1 MLFRFTL
8 LIVFFLLL
16 GFFSSAQEVND
27 QLIEQLV
34 ESMADELA
42 EDTDYTDLLERLS
55 FYQQHPIDLNKTEGK
70 DLSELQFLSPLQIA
84 SIIQHRKISGD
95 YMTVHELQTVD
106 GLDLETVRLLLHF
119 VKVDG
124 TSSLKRLSLNEGKH
138 DLLIRH
144 ARVLQT
150 QQGYHIMDTTRSRY
164 LGSPDR
170 LFVRYRYQ
178 LKQRV
183 QFSFNM
189 EKDAGEQFFAG
200 AQRYGF
206 DFYSGSLQVK
216 DQKRLKQLVVGD
228 YSLQFGQGL
237 ALWTGLSFGKGA
249 LVQHVARQGMGLR
262 PYTSTNEFLFFRGLA
277 ATYLM
282 KNIAITPFFSYRKLS
297 ASFQGNEE
305 GKHLYSSLLE
315 SGLHRTPTEVANRH
329 SVRQLVWGANM
340 QYQKNGLT
348 VGGTYYQTQFDGL
361 LSPRPLLYNKYKF
374 TGDHLR
380 NTSVYYNYN
389 LSNMYL
395 FGELAHSLGSGIAYT
410 NGMIAT
416 LSHELSLVL
425 HQRNYQKDYHS
436 FFTQALAEGS
446 NTENEHGF
454 YSGLI
459 FQPNR
464 KLQLV
469 TYGDYF
475 KFPWLKYR
483 VDAPSDGL
491 DLFSQFTF
499 SPNRSTKILA
509 RYRYRKKSENDDIAT
524 TSLVLQ
530 EVKRQQIR
538 LELQHKVHASLALR
552 HRAEFIHYAKH
563 QKKEKGIMLYQDIL
577 YKPLKGKVSG
587 NFRLALFNTSGFNSR
602 IYAYENDVLYAS
614 SFPFYSNKGA
624 RYYANVRYKFKRGID
639 FWCRYASFIYPD
651 LTQIGTGLE
660 RIDGKYKS
668 ELKLQMRC
676 QF

>member
-1 MLFRFTL
+1 MPFRFIL
-8 LIVFFLLL
+8 LISFFLLL
-16 GFFSSAQEVND
+16 RFCISAQEVND

-34 ESMADELA
+34 ESMIDELA
-42 EDTDYTDLLERLS
+42 EDTDYTELMEKLS
-55 FYQQHPIDLNKTEGK
+55 FYQQHPIDLNKTDGR
-70 DLSELQFLSPLQIA
+70 DLRELQFLSPLQIA
-84 SIIQHRKISGD
+84 GIIQHRKASGD
-95 YMTVHELQTVD
+95 YMAVNELQAVE
-106 GLDLETVRLLLHF
+106 GLDVEIARWLLHF
-119 VKVDG
+119 VKVDEK
-124 TSSLKRLSLNEGKH
+124 SSLKGLSLNEGKH
-138 DLLIRH
+138 DLLLRH
-144 ARVLQT
+144 ARILQP
-150 QQGYHIMDTTRSRY
+150 QQGYRITDTTRSRY
-164 LGSPDR
+164 LGGHDR

-178 LKQRV
+178 LKRHV

-189 EKDAGEQFFAG
+189 EKDAGEPFFSG

-206 DFYSGSLQVK
+206 DFYSGSLYVK
-216 DQKRLKQLVVGD
+216 DQKRLKQLVIGD

-249 LVQHVARQGMGLR
+249 LVQHVARQGIGLR
-262 PYTSTNEFLFFRGLA
+262 PYTSTNEFLFFRGVA
-277 ATYLM
+277 ATYM
-282 KNIAITPFFSYRKLS
+282 IKNIAVTPFFSYRKLS
-297 ASFQGNEE
+297 ASFQGEEE
-305 GKHLYSSLLE
+305 GKHIYGSLLE
-315 SGLHRTPTEVANRH
+315 SGLHRTPTEIANRH
-329 SVRQLVWGANM
+329 SLGQLVWGANI
-340 QYQKNGLT
+340 QSQKNGLT
-348 VGGTYYQTQFDGL
+348 LGGSYYQTQFDGFL
-361 LSPRPLLYNKYKF
+361 LPRPLLYNKYKF
-374 TGDHLR
+374 SGDYLQ
-380 NTSVYYNYN
+380 NTAVYYNYN

-395 FGELAHSLGSGIAYT
+395 FGELAHSIGSGIAYI

-436 FFTQALAEGS
+436 FFNQAMAEAS
-446 NTENEHGF
+446 NVENEHGF

-464 KLQLV
+464 KLQIV

-499 SPNRSTKILA
+499 SPNRQTKVLA
-509 RYRYRKKSENDDIAT
+509 RYRYRKKSENDDSIT
-524 TSLVLQ
+524 TSHVLQ

-538 LELQHKVHASLALR
+538 IELQHKIHASLGLR
-552 HRAEFIHYAKH
+552 HRAEFMHYAKH
-563 QKKEKGIMLYQDIL
+563 HKKERGVMLYQDII

-587 NFRLALFNTSGFNSR
+587 NFRLALFNTSGFNTR

-624 RYYANVRYKFKRGID
+624 RYYANVRYKLKRGID
-639 FWCRYASFIYPD
+639 LWCRYASFIYPD
-651 LTQIGTGLE
+651 LNQIGTGLE
-660 RIDGKYKS
+660 RIDGRYKS